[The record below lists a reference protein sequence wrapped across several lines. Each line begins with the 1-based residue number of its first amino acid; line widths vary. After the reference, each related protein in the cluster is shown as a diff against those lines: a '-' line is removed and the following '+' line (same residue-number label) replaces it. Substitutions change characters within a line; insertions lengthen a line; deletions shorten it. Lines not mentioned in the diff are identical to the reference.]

1 MMHAKNIN
9 SGIKQ
14 SVYVSISLAC
24 FGFVFWQSVQCIE
37 KYIENPQG
45 TKLRLQRTS
54 ELHQFPAITICP
66 FQKYDEDNLKKCGL
80 RYDKLFVL
88 QVKNYFKPFFKILV
102 RMITNLEGWLVMELL
117 IKIVPTQKY
126 YLNQ

>member
-1 MMHAKNIN
+1 MMYPTDVN
-9 SGIKQ
+9 SAIKQ
-14 SVYVSISLAC
+14 SATVSISLAC
-24 FGFVFWQSVQCIE
+24 LAFVFWQSVQCIE

-45 TKLRLQRTS
+45 TKLSLQRTS